1 MRFGSSAILF
11 LVAAGGAAGS
21 MTTSRRLRGRETQAR
36 FPARNHT
43 PKDNYDNRIEELK
56 NRIHNLM
63 EDGKNKNA
71 ENYGDVQRNGITPYQ
86 KESLDKEDRIQTLKN
101 KIEILKESLNNIPQ
115 DEEEEKENSMD
126 NKVKDLEDKIKILK
140 ETLLKNR
147 IHNLMLE
154 LKERMNAL
162 NIVKCCDPVNGPGGC
177 PDENGSFDHC
187 WDEGGYCCSDGNWY
201 ANDGGGG
208 NNCQD
213 NQLENSK
220 ACTISGGDDVG
231 PGDANEEKKDSF
243 DAMSNKQDR
252 IEDLKNKILQLKSI
266 MEGEA
271 AAEDIEENADVDD
284 PAAIEEED
292 DEKNDITIGGD
303 ELLYTDKNDIT
314 IEGDKVLYAD
324 TNDITIEGEEV
335 LYADKK
341 NDRPEYAVNSILVE
355 EKNEIYYDDTNQSM
369 FRFDE
374 NNKEETN
381 ELDENVEE
389 ESLITSQRDELYD
402 MKNQIEDLKNK
413 LYELHNSDKNIAEEE
428 EDTAPLH
435 SVVKEALKEESAGG
449 EEEIA
454 PLSSAIEHVLV
465 DRLTEND
472 DKQDNSDTTTM
483 EKSSGEAQI
492 DRLYELKDELSSLK
506 MMHSSSSGANDQ
518 EEENSNEDDGDNNI
532 DQEDDNEEM
541 TITSKRNKLQELQ
554 DRLDAL
560 KSTLT
565 ENKDDGRD
573 ERLNSLKQE
582 LLENEEGKN

>member
-1 MRFGSSAILF
+1 
-11 LVAAGGAAGS
+11 
-21 MTTSRRLRGRETQAR
+21 
-36 FPARNHT
+36 
-43 PKDNYDNRIEELK
+43 
-56 NRIHNLM
+56 M

-101 KIEILKESLNNIPQ
+101 KIKILKESLNNIPQ
-115 DEEEEKENSMD
+115 DEEEEKENSMG
-126 NKVKDLEDKIKILK
+126 
-140 ETLLKNR
+140 
-147 IHNLMLE
+147 
-154 LKERMNAL
+154 LKERLNAL
-162 NIVKCCDPVNGPGGC
+162 NIVKCCDPETGPGGC
-177 PDENGSFDHC
+177 PDQNGSFDRC
-187 WDEGGYCCSDGNWY
+187 WREGGYCCSDGNWY
-201 ANDGGGG
+201 VSDGGGG

-220 ACTISGGDDVG
+220 TCTISGGDDVG
-231 PGDANEEKKDSF
+231 PRDANEEKKDNF

-324 TNDITIEGEEV
+324 TNDITIEGDKVLYADTNDITIEGDKVLYADTNDITIEGDKV

-341 NDRPEYAVNSILVE
+341 NDKPEYAVNSVLVE

-435 SVVKEALKEESAGG
+435 SVVKEALKEESAG